1 MGFISF
7 NNSLLFHYYKRNMTK
22 NYFNNSLKPAL
33 IILLFL
39 IVLIISSGSKF
50 ESKSNINPTDTL
62 KVIEPANH
70 YRVENQ
76 LLTSI
81 LTRYH
86 FRDFE
91 INDSLSEVIFNRY
104 LEALDNGKNYFL
116 KSDIES
122 FQKHK
127 KNLDDNLYDGNIQ
140 FYYDVFNI
148 YRTRMNERMNFVDSL
163 LNFEFDYSINENYEF
178 NRDSSD
184 WANSILELNEL
195 WRKRLKND
203 ALTHRLNGKDWAFIQ
218 KTLKKRYKN
227 LSQFLNQSNS
237 EDVFQLAMNSF
248 TQAIDPH
255 TNYLSPVTS
264 DNFKIDMSLSLEGI
278 GARLQ
283 TEDDYTKVAEIIP
296 GGPADKSGLLKADD
310 KIIAVAQGND
320 GEFEDIVG
328 WRITDAVKL
337 IRGTKGTT
345 VRLQIIK
352 AGSDLNA
359 KPIEISLIREKVKLE
374 DQAAKGSIL
383 EIINQEKPFRIGVI
397 DIPKFY
403 NDFEGQRNGDGN
415 YKSTTKDVKKIIDSL
430 QNEKVDGIII
440 DLREDGGGSLQEA
453 IELSGLFIKD
463 GPVVQVKNSDGN
475 IDIATDPDPGII
487 YNGPLAVLVNR
498 FSASASEIFAGAIQD
513 YGRGLIVGEQTYGKG
528 TVQNLIDL
536 NRLSSKRNVDLG
548 QVKITIAKYYRING
562 GSTQNLGVIPDIP
575 FPTMIDPKD
584 FGESSEPSAL
594 PYDEI
599 ASAKFTRFSDL
610 NNFIPLL
617 QKNHLDRISE
627 NKDFKYLL
635 EDISIYKENKIKTFI
650 SLNEEI
656 RKKEKEKE
664 EQRKFE
670 RSGKIQEE
678 TKTELL
684 EDEIPVKSESKD
696 YILDETARIITDF
709 IILTIG

>member
-1 MGFISF
+1 MTR
-7 NNSLLFHYYKRNMTK
+7 NNIK
-22 NYFNNSLKPAL
+22 NAKL
-33 IILLFL
+33 IIEAILG
-39 IVLIISSGSKF
+39 IVILSFTTGSKF
-50 ESKSNINPTDTL
+50 DSNNGSNLVDTI
-62 KVIEPANH
+62 KVIEPSNQ
-70 YRVENQ
+70 YKVENQ
-76 LLTSI
+76 LITSI
-81 LTRYH
+81 LSRYH
-86 FRDFE
+86 FKDFV
-91 INDSLSEVIFNRY
+91 INDSLSEIIFNRY

-122 FQKHK
+122 FLHFK
-127 KNLDDNLYDGNIQ
+127 KSLDENLYDGNVQ
-140 FYYDVFNI
+140 FYYDVFNV
-148 YRTRMNERMNFVDSL
+148 YRQRMNERMKFVDSL
-163 LNFEFDYSINENYEF
+163 LNFEFDYSIDEKYYY

-184 WANSILELNEL
+184 WAIDIIELNEL

-203 ALTHRLNGKDWAFIQ
+203 ALSHRLNGKDWTFIQ

-255 TNYLSPVTS
+255 TNYLSPITS

-337 IRGTKGTT
+337 IRGAKGTT
-345 VRLQIIK
+345 VKLQIIK
-352 AGSDLNA
+352 AGSDLSA

-374 DQAAKGSIL
+374 DQAAKGNVL
-383 EIINQEKPFRIGVI
+383 EIINQDKPFRIGVI

-475 IDIATDPDPGII
+475 IDIATDPDPAII
-487 YNGPLAVLVNR
+487 YDGPLAVLVNR

-513 YGRGLIVGEQTYGKG
+513 YGRGLIIGEQTYGKG

-536 NRLSSKRNVDLG
+536 NRLSSKRNMVLG
-548 QVKITIAKYYRING
+548 QVKITVAKYYRING
-562 GSTQNLGVIPDIP
+562 GSTQNLGVVPDIS

-599 ASAKFTRFSDL
+599 NSAKFTRFSDL
-610 NNFIPLL
+610 KNFIPKLN
-617 QKNHLDRISE
+617 QNHESRISD

-635 EDISIYKENKIKTFI
+635 EDIAIYKENKNKTFI
-650 SLNEEI
+650 SLNEDV
-656 RKKEKEKE
+656 RKQEKEKE

-670 RSGKIQEE
+670 RNGKIQVE
-678 TKTELL
+678 TNTELL
-684 EDEIPVKSESKD
+684 NEEVPIKKDRKD
-696 YILDETARIITDF
+696 YIIDETARILSDF